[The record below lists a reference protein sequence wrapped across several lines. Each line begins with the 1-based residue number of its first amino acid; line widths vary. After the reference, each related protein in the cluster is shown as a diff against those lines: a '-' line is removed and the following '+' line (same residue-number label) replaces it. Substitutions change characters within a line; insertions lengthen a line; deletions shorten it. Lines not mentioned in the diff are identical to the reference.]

1 MIKIKALYSTEEEKN
16 KLLNE
21 LRETF
26 QILKVSK
33 EYKKE
38 GLYRRIHIDIE
49 NK

>member
-1 MIKIKALYSTEEEKN
+1 MIKIKALYSTENEKD
-16 KLLNE
+16 KLLIE
-21 LRETF
+21 LKEGF

-38 GLYRRIHIDIE
+38 GQYRRIHINLE